1 MIAVNTMESIIAM
14 SITIFVIILNM
25 YIISPR
31 KFHIIEFFG
40 LMFVTDIISIFFIV
54 LFECSEY
61 LIGLIATLMIIL
73 LSYYKT
79 KNAVIIIVNA
89 TFPLGIVL
97 ISNYLMANILAI
109 FNINGYEWLKI
120 FSNYLIFSFA
130 LILVSVIISCLLNY
144 MLNKNLKVE
153 EIELKL
159 DQTCLMVAF
168 SVISFTMIYFNIFF
182 GNDYY
187 ESPVLR
193 VTSFCLLLAE
203 FIFSTYTMF
212 YFLKSIRM
220 EEENRRKQDM
230 LNQAEVYTK
239 EIENLY
245 SSLRDFKH
253 DYRNMMLTM
262 LILIEDKDIDGI
274 EKYFYEKIYTYSYDK
289 LKSSL
294 KIDGLM
300 RIKVSQVKSLIASK
314 IALAQGINPPI
325 NFEVEV
331 SDNINNIDMDIID
344 LSRAIG
350 IILDNAIEAAR
361 GCKNSYIKVILT
373 KLPSRIVMTT
383 KNNFLGE
390 IPNIYELYER
400 GISTKGANRGLGLS
414 NLREIAVKYDNV
426 TVDISRIEHEFCL
439 TLNVD
444 FINREAIKLESTQ

>member
-1 MIAVNTMESIIAM
+1 MNTVNTMEYIIAI
-14 SITIFVIILNM
+14 SITIFAIVLNM
-25 YIISPR
+25 YIISPK
-31 KFHIIEFFG
+31 KFRIIEFFG
-40 LMFVTDIISIFFIV
+40 LMFVADIIALFFIV

-61 LIGLIATLMIIL
+61 LIGLITTLAIIL

-97 ISNYLMANILAI
+97 ISNYLMANILAV
-109 FNINGYEWLKI
+109 FNINGYEWLQI
-120 FSNYLIFSFA
+120 FSNYLAFSIA
-130 LILVSVIISCLLNY
+130 LLLISIVVSYLLSY

-153 EIELKL
+153 EIELKI
-159 DQTCLMVAF
+159 DQTCLMIVF

-203 FIFSTYTMF
+203 FLFSTYTMF

-220 EEENRRKQDM
+220 EEENRRKEDM
-230 LNQAEVYTK
+230 LIQAEVYTK

-245 SSLRDFKH
+245 FSMKEFKH
-253 DYRNMMLTM
+253 DYNNMMLTM
-262 LILIEDKDIDGI
+262 SCLIEDEDMEGIKD
-274 EKYFYEKIYTYSYDK
+274 YFYTKIYPYSHDK
-289 LKSSL
+289 FISSL
-294 KIDGLM
+294 RIDSLI

-314 IALAQGINPPI
+314 IALAQGVDPPI

-331 SDNINNIDMDIID
+331 SSNITNIDMDMID
-344 LSRAIG
+344 LGRAIG

-361 GCKNSYIKVILT
+361 ECKNSYIKVVLSKSPRGI
-373 KLPSRIVMTT
+373 IITT
-383 KNNFLGE
+383 RNNFLGE

-400 GISTKGANRGLGLS
+400 GVSTKGASRGLGLS
-414 NLREIAVKYDNV
+414 NLKEIAVKYDNV
-426 TVDISRIEHEFCL
+426 TVDISRLENEFCL

-444 FINREAIKLESTQ
+444 FINREPIKIENT

>member
-1 MIAVNTMESIIAM
+1 MSTIEYIIGI
-14 SITIFVIILNM
+14 SITICVIILNM
-25 YIISPR
+25 IIISPK

-40 LMFVTDIISIFFIV
+40 LILVTDIIALFFIV
-54 LFECSEY
+54 LCKRSEY
-61 LIGLIATLMIIL
+61 LIGLVTTVGIIA

-79 KNAVIIIVNA
+79 RNAIIIIVNA
-89 TFPLGIVL
+89 TFPLGITL
-97 ISNYLMANILAI
+97 ISNYITINFLHI
-109 FNINGYEWLKI
+109 FGINLYDWTNN
-120 FSNYLIFSFA
+120 FSNYVLFSFI
-130 LILVSVIISCLLNY
+130 LIIFCLGVSYLLNY
-144 MLNKNLKVE
+144 MLNKNLKVK

-159 DQTCLMVAF
+159 DQTWLLIIF
-168 SVISFTMIYFNIFF
+168 SVIFYIMIYFNIFF

-187 ESPVLR
+187 ESPVVR
-193 VTSFCLLLAE
+193 ITSFCLLLAE
-203 FIFSTYTMF
+203 FLFSTYTMF

-331 SDNINNIDMDIID
+331 SDNINNIDTDIID

>member
-1 MIAVNTMESIIAM
+1 MNTVNTMEYIIAI
-14 SITIFVIILNM
+14 SITIFAIVLNM
-25 YIISPR
+25 YIISPK
-31 KFHIIEFFG
+31 KFRIIEFFG
-40 LMFVTDIISIFFIV
+40 LMFVADIIALFFIV

-61 LIGLIATLMIIL
+61 LIGLITTLAIIL

-97 ISNYLMANILAI
+97 ISNYLMANILAV
-109 FNINGYEWLKI
+109 FNINGYEWLQI
-120 FSNYLIFSFA
+120 FSNYLAFSIA
-130 LILVSVIISCLLNY
+130 LLLISIVVSYLLSY

-153 EIELKL
+153 EIELKI
-159 DQTCLMVAF
+159 DQTCLMIVF

-203 FIFSTYTMF
+203 FLFSTYTMF

-220 EEENRRKQDM
+220 EEENRRKEDM
-230 LNQAEVYTK
+230 LIQAEVYTK

-245 SSLRDFKH
+245 FSMKEFKH
-253 DYRNMMLTM
+253 DYNNMMLTM
-262 LILIEDKDIDGI
+262 SCFIEDEDIEGI
-274 EKYFYEKIYTYSYDK
+274 KNYFYTEIYPYSHDK
-289 LKSSL
+289 FISSL
-294 KIDGLM
+294 RIDSLI

-314 IALAQGINPPI
+314 IALAQGIDPPI

-331 SDNINNIDMDIID
+331 SSNITNIDMDMID
-344 LSRAIG
+344 LGRAIG

-361 GCKNSYIKVILT
+361 ECKNSYIKVVLSKSPRGI
-373 KLPSRIVMTT
+373 IITT
-383 KNNFLGE
+383 RNNFLGE

-400 GISTKGANRGLGLS
+400 GVSTKGASRGLGLS
-414 NLREIAVKYDNV
+414 NLKEIAVKYDNV
-426 TVDISRIEHEFCL
+426 TVDISRLENEFCL

-444 FINREAIKLESTQ
+444 FINREPIKIENT